1 LKPGAGIRHS
11 CTLQATGPLKVPIT
25 FGMWEVQ
32 MNDYHP
38 QKSLGDRNGPLAAGQ
53 DTRSRARY
61 RDTIIALAP
70 LLDVAR
76 ELGAI
81 LIPVRP
87 PLPFRAELHRALVA
101 TARQQQVQNELFPLP
116 GPSADF
122 RSRVNDWAG
131 QGLNE
136 LSEGDRRWFVGAA
149 VVGSALSLAGL
160 VGFVLLQRGR
170 AA

>member
-1 LKPGAGIRHS
+1 
-11 CTLQATGPLKVPIT
+11 
-25 FGMWEVQ
+25 

-38 QKSLGDRNGPLAAGQ
+38 QDPLGDSNGPLSAGQ

-87 PLPFRAELHRALVA
+87 PLAFRAELHRSLVA
-101 TARQQQVQNELFPLP
+101 MARQQQVQYDLFPP
-116 GPSADF
+116 AVPSADF
-122 RSRVNDWAG
+122 RSRVNWWAE

-136 LSEGDRRWFVGAA
+136 LSEGDRRWYVGAA

-160 VGFVLLQRGR
+160 VGFVLHQRGR

>member
-1 LKPGAGIRHS
+1 LALAIR
-11 CTLQATGPLKVPIT
+11 ARFRRPAPEVPAILI
-25 FGMWEVQ
+25 MWEVQ

-38 QKSLGDRNGPLAAGQ
+38 QDPPADSIAPSSTGR
-53 DTRSRARY
+53 DTRSRDRY

-76 ELGAI
+76 ELGAV

-87 PLPFRAELHRALVA
+87 PLAFRAELHRSLVMM
-101 TARQQQVQNELFPLP
+101 ARQQQVQYALFPP
-116 GPSADF
+116 VVPSGDF
-122 RSRVNDWAG
+122 LGRVNVWAE

-136 LSEGDRRWFVGAA
+136 LSEGDRLWFVGAA

-160 VGFVLLQRGR
+160 VGYVLHQRGR